1 MTRWAGWIL
10 QSLGML
16 HLVVLGAQNTQYF
29 GDWLTGALWNLPRE
43 EFIHPAGA
51 AGAFW
56 ASIGSFAFPMI
67 LLGALVLNLAR
78 REVQVPPSIGWAIG
92 AWGLVGAA
100 IMEPT
105 PVILVLAPAVL
116 LIRAGKDRPASSG

>member
-10 QSLGML
+10 QALGML

-43 EFIHPAGA
+43 EFVHPAGA

-56 ASIGSFAFPMI
+56 VSIGSFALPLI
-67 LLGALVLNLAR
+67 LLGALVLSLAR
-78 REVQVPPSIGWAIG
+78 REVRVPPFIGWALT
-92 AWGLVGAA
+92 AWAFVGAA

-105 PVILVLAPAVL
+105 PMILVLVPAVL
-116 LIRAGKDRPASSG
+116 LIRAGKDRPVASR